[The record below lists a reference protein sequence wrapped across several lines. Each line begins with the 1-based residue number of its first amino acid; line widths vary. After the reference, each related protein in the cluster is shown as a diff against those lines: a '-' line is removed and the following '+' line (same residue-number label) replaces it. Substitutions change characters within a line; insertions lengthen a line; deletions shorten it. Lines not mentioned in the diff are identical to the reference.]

1 MHKEEIERN
10 HDKIR
15 KLEEELTDLF
25 NEKKAAEDNLCKQVL
40 ELEKEVSRLDEEL
53 EQKGT
58 ELEEMSF
65 TLNGILMQK

>member
-40 ELEKEVSRLDEEL
+40 EL
-53 EQKGT
+53 
-58 ELEEMSF
+58 
-65 TLNGILMQK
+65 